1 MSKIASAIVKFG
13 QHIMHKVSPK
23 IQNVRY
29 SNPRRP
35 GFDIE
40 VMRLSELFARVDQVH
55 FRPPQRP
62 QFHLLFMVTKGRGRH
77 LIDFRVHP
85 CRPGTVLHI
94 RPGQVQQYQGDR
106 TFEAI
111 VVLFSPVFVLPDH
124 ALAKLSG
131 LDSLV
136 DHVLPTG
143 SLQATGGASRP
154 AAKDFERLAEEY
166 GRTDGT
172 LLGERII
179 QHLLNVLLLRLAT
192 LSVSTERGGVPF
204 TAASRT
210 VARFQRELERRLG
223 QSNRVDDFASWL
235 GCSPKTLHTSC
246 MTIRGLGPKAMIEQR
261 LVLEAQRRLAHTA
274 LPVES
279 IGAELGFSEP
289 ANFARLFKR
298 VAGTSPGRFR
308 TAHSGL

>member
-1 MSKIASAIVKFG
+1 
-13 QHIMHKVSPK
+13 MHKASPNIQSVS
-23 IQNVRY
+23 Y
-29 SNPRRP
+29 SNPHRP
-35 GFDIE
+35 SVDIE
-40 VMRLSELFARVDQVH
+40 VMRLSELFSRVDRVH
-55 FRPPQRP
+55 FKPPQRP
-62 QFHLLFMVTKGRGRH
+62 QFHLLFFVTKGRGRH
-77 LIDFRVHP
+77 LIDFRIHP
-85 CRPGTVLHI
+85 CRPGTVLHV
-94 RPGQVQQYQGDR
+94 RPGQVQQYLGAR

-143 SLQATGGASRP
+143 LLQATGEASRLV
-154 AAKDFERLAEEY
+154 ARDFERLAEEY

-172 LLGERII
+172 LLGVRII

-192 LSVSTERGGVPF
+192 LSASGERGVVPY

-223 QSNRVDDFASWL
+223 QSNRVDDFARWL

-246 MTIRGLGPKAMIEQR
+246 MTLRGLGPKAMIEQR
-261 LVLEAQRRLAHTA
+261 LVLEAQRLLAHTA
-274 LPVES
+274 LPVEQ
-279 IGAELGFSEP
+279 IGTELGFSEP
-289 ANFARLFKR
+289 ANFSRLFRR
-298 VAGTSPGRFR
+298 VTGTSPGRFR
-308 TAHSGL
+308 IAHSGL

>member
-1 MSKIASAIVKFG
+1 
-13 QHIMHKVSPK
+13 MHKASPK
-23 IQNVRY
+23 IQNVSY
-29 SNPRRP
+29 SNPHRP
-35 GFDIE
+35 SVDIE
-40 VMRLSELFARVDQVH
+40 VMHLSELFGRVDRVH
-55 FRPPQRP
+55 FKPPQRP
-62 QFHLLFMVTKGRGRH
+62 QFHLLFFVTKGRGRH
-77 LIDFRVHP
+77 LIDFRIHP
-85 CRPGTVLHI
+85 CRPGTVLHV
-94 RPGQVQQYQGDR
+94 RPGQVQQYLGAR

-143 SLQATGGASRP
+143 LLQATGEASRLV
-154 AAKDFERLAEEY
+154 ARDFERLAEEY
-166 GRTDGT
+166 GHTDGT
-172 LLGERII
+172 LLGIRII

-192 LSVSTERGGVPF
+192 LSASGERGVVPY

-223 QSNRVDDFASWL
+223 QSNRVDDFARWL

-246 MTIRGLGPKAMIEQR
+246 MTLRGLGPKTMIEQR
-261 LVLEAQRRLAHTA
+261 LVLEAQRLLAHTA
-274 LPVES
+274 LPVEQ

-289 ANFARLFKR
+289 ANFSRLFRR

-308 TAHSGL
+308 IAHSGL

>member
-1 MSKIASAIVKFG
+1 
-13 QHIMHKVSPK
+13 MHKASPK
-23 IQNVRY
+23 IQNVSY

-35 GFDIE
+35 SVGIE
-40 VMRLSELFARVDQVH
+40 VMRLSELFSRVDQVH
-55 FRPPQRP
+55 FKPPQRP
-62 QFHLLFMVTKGRGRH
+62 QFHLLFFVTKGRGRH
-77 LIDFRVHP
+77 LIDFRIHP
-85 CRPGTVLHI
+85 CRPGTVLHV
-94 RPGQVQQYQGDR
+94 RPGQVQQYLGAR

-143 SLQATGGASRP
+143 LLQATGEASRLV
-154 AAKDFERLAEEY
+154 ARDFERLAEEY

-172 LLGERII
+172 LLGIRII

-192 LSVSTERGGVPF
+192 LSASGERGVVPY

-223 QSNRVDDFASWL
+223 QSNRVDDFARWL

-246 MTIRGLGPKAMIEQR
+246 MTLRGLGPKAMIEQR
-261 LVLEAQRRLAHTA
+261 LLLEAQRLLAHTA
-274 LPVES
+274 LPVEQ

-289 ANFARLFKR
+289 ANFSRLFRR
-298 VAGTSPGRFR
+298 VTGTSPGRFR
-308 TAHSGL
+308 IAHSGL